1 MTEEEHFL
9 CDCCGKE
16 VEESDLSDCEVCS
29 HWMCKECMWGDEICR
44 CHFEE

>member
-16 VEESDLSDCEVCS
+16 AEESDLSNCDVCS
-29 HWMCKECMWGDEICR
+29 HWMCKDCMWGDEICR